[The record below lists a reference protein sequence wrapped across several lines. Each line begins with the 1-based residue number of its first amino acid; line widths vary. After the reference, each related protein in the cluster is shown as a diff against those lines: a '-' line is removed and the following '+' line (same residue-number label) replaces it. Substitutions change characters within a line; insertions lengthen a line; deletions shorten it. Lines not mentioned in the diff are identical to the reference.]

1 MYGHKSYASII
12 SLQWPQIIWIRYDVP
27 QLELIKSDE
36 RRVHMNTGIT
46 ELRWN
51 IVKYSISI
59 QHNAKT

>member
-36 RRVHMNTGIT
+36 TRVHMNTGIT
-46 ELRWN
+46 GITGITGTTSE
-51 IVKYSISI
+51 YSKI
-59 QHNAKT
+59 QY